1 MSHKETNMTKM
12 VVQTWNLVMDHNVN
26 PLRNIQDLQTRHLF
40 MQLLAWMWCVIF
52 ASSLGSFLVFGISA
66 IVHSLLIAGVA
77 ITVATFE
84 MAKKQPQ
91 YFGGLGRANNGEHE

>member
-1 MSHKETNMTKM
+1 MTKM

-26 PLRNIQDLQTRHLF
+26 PLKNIQDLQTRHLF

-84 MAKKQPQ
+84 MVKKQPQ

>member
-26 PLRNIQDLQTRHLF
+26 PLKNIQDLQTRHLF

-66 IVHSLLIAGVA
+66 NVQSLLIAGVA

-84 MAKKQPQ
+84 MARKQRQ
-91 YFGGLGRANNGEHE
+91 YFGGLGHANSGQHE

>member
-1 MSHKETNMTKM
+1 MSHEETNMTKM

-26 PLRNIQDLQTRHLF
+26 PLKNIQDLQTRHLF

-52 ASSLGSFLVFGISA
+52 ASSLGSYLVFGISA

>member
-26 PLRNIQDLQTRHLF
+26 PLKNIQDLQTRHLF

-84 MAKKQPQ
+84 MAKKLPQ

>member
-26 PLRNIQDLQTRHLF
+26 PLKNIQDLQTRHLF

-52 ASSLGSFLVFGISA
+52 ACSLGSFLVFGISA